1 MTDVRKPAVS
11 DSTPLIYLAKIG
23 RLDILKG
30 FFKIIHVPE
39 AVLDEAVT
47 QGKALNMV
55 DAFIIEKAVGDW
67 ITVDRVKPE
76 VDAEYSFIDTNSRL
90 GAGEKE
96 ALKLCKQLGAI
107 YFVADDREARRV
119 SKVLNVRPVGT
130 LGVLVEARKQGLITR
145 AEALQTL
152 EDLLNAGFRMSV
164 SVYRRVLD
172 EMET

>member
-1 MTDVRKPAVS
+1 VADVRGPAVS

-23 RLDILKG
+23 RLSLLSG
-30 FFKIIHVPE
+30 VFKRVHVPE

-55 DAFIIEKAVGDW
+55 DAFIIERAVGDW
-67 ITVDRVKPE
+67 INVERVKPE

-96 ALKLCKQLGAI
+96 VLKLCKQLGAL

-130 LGVLVEARKQGLITR
+130 LGILVEARKQGLITR

-152 EDLLNAGFRMSV
+152 EDLMKAGFRMSV
-164 SVYRRVLD
+164 LVYRRVLD
-172 EMET
+172 ELET